1 MGARHCTSCIESPVS
16 TCGRCMAS
24 RCARHALKSGQRC
37 PACERDYCDDAKT
50 RRAVKVIFAPPVAIL
65 TGGLLLGLLMP
76 VSLGALGAVMTCTFI
91 AGFAV
96 GAGAG
101 TCTLVERT
109 SRAMFLRER
118 SGGLP
123 AARLLTDGRR

>member
-1 MGARHCTSCIESPVS
+1 MGTRHCTACIEAPVS

-24 RCARHALKSGQRC
+24 RCALHALKSGKRC
-37 PACERDYCDDAKT
+37 PACERDYTDEART
-50 RRAVKVIFAPPVAIL
+50 RRAVKLIFAPPVAIL

-76 VSLGALGAVMTCTFI
+76 VSLGAVGAVMTC
-91 AGFAV
+91 ALVSGLAV

-109 SRAMFLRER
+109 SRAMFLREH

>member
-1 MGARHCTSCIESPVS
+1 
-16 TCGRCMAS
+16 MAS
-24 RCARHALKSGQRC
+24 RCARHALRSSQRC

-50 RRAVKVIFAPPVAIL
+50 RRAVKLIFAPPVGIL

-76 VSLGALGAVMTCTFI
+76 VSLGAVGAVMTCAFVS
-91 AGFAV
+91 GLAV

-101 TCTLVERT
+101 TCSLVDRT

>member
-1 MGARHCTSCIESPVS
+1 MK
-16 TCGRCMAS
+16 
-24 RCARHALKSGQRC
+24 L
-37 PACERDYCDDAKT
+37 
-50 RRAVKVIFAPPVAIL
+50 IFAPPVAIL

-76 VSLGALGAVMTCTFI
+76 ISLGAVGAAMTCAFVC
-91 AGFAV
+91 GLGV

-118 SGGLP
+118 SGGVP